1 MKNLNKRKTLAAKT
15 LRVGENKIIFDT
27 LRLDEIKEAITKQ
40 DIRDLYEAGAIM
52 IKENKGRKI
61 NVKRTTKRGIGK
73 VKFRIGNKKA
83 KYIII
88 VRKLRNYLNEIRKE
102 GKIDMDKYYGL
113 RRMIRAGAFKDKS
126 HLKDYMGGKK
136 L

>member
-88 VRKLRNYLNEIRKE
+88 VRKLRTKKAKE
-102 GKIDMDKYYGL
+102 NMLSQLENLEDML
-113 RRMIRAGAFKDKS
+113 EN
-126 HLKDYMGGKK
+126 
-136 L
+136 